1 VVLEDLGDPPQ
12 HPESLLDPV
21 DLLAQV
27 DQVGLVGLVDL
38 RVPLVSL
45 LDPEDLL
52 DPVVLV
58 GLGALGVQLFQDL
71 DNLAALADLEDRQL
85 LQDSQEDLGVLM
97 VPVVLV
103 VREVLVGTE
112 MELA

>member
-1 VVLEDLGDPPQ
+1 M
-12 HPESLLDPV
+12 
-21 DLLAQV
+21 AQE
-27 DQVGLVGLVDL
+27 DQVGQVVLVDL

-58 GLGALGVQLFQDL
+58 GLEALVDQLFQDL
-71 DNLAALADLEDRQL
+71 DNLAALADLEGRQL
-85 LQDSQEDLGVLM
+85 LQESLEDLGVLM
-97 VPVVLV
+97 VRVVLV
-103 VREVLVGTE
+103 VREVLVGKV